1 MAVDVATACHLGIC
15 VAVRAAEAVPLIN
28 SSEDG
33 APFSC
38 SQLESALRISGFGK
52 RSKQRFLKSSCTDS
66 IIKRSRRGAGDNT
79 VAYHCFIIQ
88 QSEIDPETVEELREG
103 TIILL

>member
-15 VAVRAAEAVPLIN
+15 VAVRAAVPLLN

-38 SQLESALRISGFGK
+38 SQLQSALRISGLGK
-52 RSKQRFLKSSCTDS
+52 RSKQRFLKSSCTDNI
-66 IIKRSRRGAGDNT
+66 IIKRSRRRAGGNT

-88 QSEIDPETVEELREG
+88 QSAIDPETVEELREG
-103 TIILL
+103 TM

>member
-15 VAVRAAEAVPLIN
+15 VAVRAAEAVPLLN

-38 SQLESALRISGFGK
+38 SQLESALRISGLGK
-52 RSKQRFLKSSCTDS
+52 RSKQRFLKSSCTDN
-66 IIKRSRRGAGDNT
+66 IIKRSRRGAGNT

-88 QSEIDPETVEELREG
+88 QSAIDPEKVEELREG
-103 TIILL
+103 TML